1 MTKTD
6 GGGQGRTGADK
17 TTHWL
22 GLAIVAAAALVTPS
36 ASVRPRP
43 PLATQSS
50 EVLLATTTST
60 RDAGLLDTLL
70 PIFERRTGYRVKVI
84 AVGSGQAL
92 LMGRRGD
99 ADVVLAHAPEAERPL
114 ADSGFVLNRRL
125 VMHNDFLFVGPA
137 EDPAGLRG
145 LSDAVAAMRRLA
157 ERKPPFISRGDQSG
171 THLKEQALWR
181 RAGLAPPGRG
191 AWYVESGQGMAATL
205 QMADQKRAYTLTDR
219 ATYLAWRDK
228 LELIP
233 MVEGDSLLFN
243 VYHVMEVNSR
253 NAPRVNTAGGRALAD
268 FFVSAEAQALIGA
281 FGRSRFGQ
289 SLFVPDAGKPD
300 RW

>member
-1 MTKTD
+1 MTESD

-43 PLATQSS
+43 SLATQSS

-99 ADVVLAHAPEAERPL
+99 AE
-114 ADSGFVLNRRL
+114 
-125 VMHNDFLFVGPA
+125 
-137 EDPAGLRG
+137 
-145 LSDAVAAMRRLA
+145 
-157 ERKPPFISRGDQSG
+157 I
-171 THLKEQALWR
+171 
-181 RAGLAPPGRG
+181 
-191 AWYVESGQGMAATL
+191 
-205 QMADQKRAYTLTDR
+205 
-219 ATYLAWRDK
+219 
-228 LELIP
+228 
-233 MVEGDSLLFN
+233 
-243 VYHVMEVNSR
+243 
-253 NAPRVNTAGGRALAD
+253 GRAH
-268 FFVSAEAQALIGA
+268 V
-281 FGRSRFGQ
+281 
-289 SLFVPDAGKPD
+289 
-300 RW
+300 

>member
-1 MTKTD
+1 M
-6 GGGQGRTGADK
+6 GGRAVRRLGG
-17 TTHWL
+17 WL
-22 GLAIVAAAALVTPS
+22 LAVQVAFIAQ
-36 ASVRPRP
+36 P
-43 PLATQSS
+43 PNRLTVQSS

-60 RDAGLLDTLL
+60 RDAGLLDSLL
-70 PIFERRTGYRVKVI
+70 PVFERQTGYRVKVI

-92 LMGRRGD
+92 AMARRGD

-114 ADSGFVLNRRL
+114 ADSGYVLHRRL

-157 ERKPPFISRGDQSG
+157 ERHATFISRGDQSG

-181 RAGLAPPGRG
+181 RAGLTPPSRG
-191 AWYVESGQGMAATL
+191 DWYLESGQGMAATL
-205 QMADQKRAYTLTDR
+205 QMADQKRGYTLTDR

-228 LELIP
+228 LQLVP

-243 VYHVMEVNSR
+243 VYHVMEVNPK

-268 FFVSAEAQALIGA
+268 FFVSREVQTLIGA

-289 SLFVPDAGKPD
+289 SLFMPDAGKPD